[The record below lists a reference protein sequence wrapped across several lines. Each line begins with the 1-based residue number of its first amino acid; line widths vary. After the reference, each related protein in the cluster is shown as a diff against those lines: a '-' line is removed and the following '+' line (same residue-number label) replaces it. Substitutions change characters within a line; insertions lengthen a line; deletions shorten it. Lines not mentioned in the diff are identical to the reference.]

1 MYTNIDYLELGPV
14 PADEDCQQVGMDSYD
29 YHKDIADLR
38 RYKAMLQ
45 KRWPTAHFTIKAFP
59 HEFGTYREIV
69 VYFDDDDEDAIAY
82 DVEAN
87 LPQTWNDWPF

>member
-1 MYTNIDYLELGPV
+1 MRDYLSLGPV
-14 PADEDCQQVGMDSYD
+14 PCDEDCQQIGSDTYD
-29 YHKDIADLR
+29 YAKDTADLY

-45 KRWPTAHFTIKAFP
+45 QRWPTAHFAVKSFS

-69 VYFDDDDEDAIAY
+69 VYFDDEDEDAIAY
-82 DVEAN
+82 DVESN